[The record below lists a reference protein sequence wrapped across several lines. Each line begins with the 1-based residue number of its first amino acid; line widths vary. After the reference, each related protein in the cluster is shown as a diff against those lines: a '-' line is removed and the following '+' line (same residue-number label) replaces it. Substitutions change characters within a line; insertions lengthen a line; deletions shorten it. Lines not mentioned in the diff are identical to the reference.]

1 MRHENRMKALFTS
14 FPASD
19 YAASKRFYERAIGL
33 RLLREFDGEPH
44 RFTNYDL
51 GGMMLKV
58 YEWQEKYYG
67 VGHSGLFVETD
78 DLDEVVNR
86 IRSLGG
92 KTTDIVVQPYHA
104 DLLNDAA
111 SNSELTWLE
120 CGHGGCI
127 GDIQVFWDD
136 LEPRIRNMIS
146 D

>member
-1 MRHENRMKALFTS
+1 MRHENRIKALFTS

-92 KTTDIVVQPYHA
+92 KTTDIVVHTWGGRSCSVTDPFGTSF
-104 DLLNDAA
+104 DLID
-111 SNSELTWLE
+111 SNQKGNT
-120 CGHGGCI
+120 
-127 GDIQVFWDD
+127 
-136 LEPRIRNMIS
+136 
-146 D
+146 